1 MKPSAAIIMA
11 LILALWCPRTVLG
24 ADAGTPAADAGKPAA
39 DAGKPEVVDIPEQ
52 ELSAPDK
59 GASIAEIPRAQDS
72 PSEERPASDSSDQ
85 GAYDQL
91 SATPP
96 SVPDLHSLREFLDQ
110 MSESSSL
117 GIELRED
124 QAKLK
129 NGDNINGLAVLSV
142 AKDSPAARAG
152 LQAYSGGTHVVLEG
166 ATMAAA
172 LVFPPAIVAL
182 TIIDQTHVGE
192 SYDLIIGVDGTRV
205 SDLMEFE
212 DRTRTLRPG
221 DIVYL
226 NVVRSGVRRQI
237 PVSLPPMTQASK

>member
-1 MKPSAAIIMA
+1 
-11 LILALWCPRTVLG
+11 
-24 ADAGTPAADAGKPAA
+24 
-39 DAGKPEVVDIPEQ
+39 
-52 ELSAPDK
+52 
-59 GASIAEIPRAQDS
+59 
-72 PSEERPASDSSDQ
+72 
-85 GAYDQL
+85 
-91 SATPP
+91 
-96 SVPDLHSLREFLDQ
+96 
-110 MSESSSL
+110 
-117 GIELRED
+117 
-124 QAKLK
+124 
-129 NGDNINGLAVLSV
+129 
-142 AKDSPAARAG
+142 
-152 LQAYSGGTHVVLEG
+152 VLEG